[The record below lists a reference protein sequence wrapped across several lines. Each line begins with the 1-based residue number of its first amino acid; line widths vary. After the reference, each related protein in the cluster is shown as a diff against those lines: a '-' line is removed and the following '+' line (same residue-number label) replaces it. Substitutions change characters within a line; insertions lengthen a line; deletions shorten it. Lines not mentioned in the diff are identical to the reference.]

1 MDMRKIKR
9 EFGVEERRVPG
20 TLREY
25 CGLSPKRVIRH
36 KDERK
41 DNGPITA
48 QRLFV
53 ALNGKAV
60 R

>member
-1 MDMRKIKR
+1 MDMRKLKR

-25 CGLSPKRVIRH
+25 CGLSTKRVTGT
-36 KDERK
+36 KERK

>member
-1 MDMRKIKR
+1 MDIRKLKR
-9 EFGVEERRVPG
+9 EFGVAERRVPS

-25 CGLSPKRVIRH
+25 CGLSTKRVTGT
-36 KDERK
+36 KERV

-53 ALNGKAV
+53 AINGKAV